1 MLPNG
6 LVSKPDPESEPGD
19 EVDGVVDVGAVTS
32 VGAAVVCAAT
42 DVAEMLESSS
52 VWAEE
57 VEAAAEE
64 EEEEEDAFVE
74 VLGAV
79 DVVVVLG
86 ATAVVDVGLDEVVS
100 GVSLE
105 M

>member
-1 MLPNG
+1 M
-6 LVSKPDPESEPGD
+6 E
-19 EVDGVVDVGAVTS
+19 
-32 VGAAVVCAAT
+32 
-42 DVAEMLESSS
+42 
-52 VWAEE
+52 
-57 VEAAAEE
+57 AEE
-64 EEEEEDAFVE
+64 EEEVVTFLE

>member
-19 EVDGVVDVGAVTS
+19 EVDDAVDVGAVTR

-42 DVAEMLESSS
+42 DAVEVLESSS
-52 VWAEE
+52 VWVEE
-57 VEAAAEE
+57 VEAEE
-64 EEEEEDAFVE
+64 EEEEEAFLE

-86 ATAVVDVGLDEVVS
+86 PTALVDVGLDEVVS